1 MLRRL
6 HCSLNLLIFWLLKTE
21 SITFQFLLSSE
32 NDGGQIWSVHCGSKA
47 HCVRHFW
54 RQPQKH
60 QCYWTRNSR
69 FASRSC
75 SCRRSGR
82 QNRPCGFR
90 WDFQIWNNTIFNWR
104 FFPGNVVSSSKEG
117 IYLTRHIGL
126 RVGVPQSVGA
136 LTVNRLCGSGFQV
149 IWKYFYLER
158 KTNKTIDFSYPFTTV
173 LAAISSSSDVYFW
186 IY

>member
-90 WDFQIWNNTIFNWR
+90 WDFQIWNNAIFNWR
-104 FFPGNVVSSSKEG
+104 FFSRERGFLFQRRHLPDASHRTPRGRSAVGRRSDGEPPVRIRVSGNLKILLLG
-117 IYLTRHIGL
+117 KK
-126 RVGVPQSVGA
+126 
-136 LTVNRLCGSGFQV
+136 N
-149 IWKYFYLER
+149 
-158 KTNKTIDFSYPFTTV
+158 
-173 LAAISSSSDVYFW
+173 
-186 IY
+186 